1 MAPECPSRQRA
12 TSIGVNSRW
21 LRALHWTL
29 TKGSIQARSVAVRP
43 TGQLS
48 LPIFPGPRFAEA
60 DFRQA
65 PSNAN
70 ACAWLRRTDDWPNHR
85 LALWGEPGRGKTHLL
100 QIWAARTGAEVWT
113 AASLSDLPDLPTA
126 GVALDDA
133 DAVRNETALLHL
145 LNAAGEARLPILLA
159 ARAPP
164 SRWAVR
170 LPDLASRLRAITAVE
185 LGPPEDALLRALL
198 ARLLADRLLR
208 PPEALQEW
216 LVRRLPRSAA
226 ALREAVARLDAA
238 ALDRHRN
245 ITVPF
250 AAEVLVDLLAPDEIS
265 GTPVPPSR
273 DGPALL

>member
-1 MAPECPSRQRA
+1 
-12 TSIGVNSRW
+12 
-21 LRALHWTL
+21 L
-29 TKGSIQARSVAVRP
+29 TKGSIQARSAPVRP
-43 TGQLS
+43 TGQLP
-48 LPIFPGPRFAEA
+48 LPIFVGPRFGEA
-60 DFRQA
+60 DFREA
-65 PSNAN
+65 PSNAE
-70 ACAWLRRTDDWPNHR
+70 ACGWLRRTGDWPSHR
-85 LALWGEPGRGKTHLL
+85 LALWGEAGRGKTHLL
-100 QIWAARTGAEVWT
+100 RIWATHAGAAVCT
-113 AASLSDLPDLPTA
+113 AATLSGLPELPAA

-133 DAVRNETALLHL
+133 DAIGDETALLHL
-145 LNAAGEARLPILLA
+145 LNAAGEVRLPVLLA

-185 LGPPEDALLRALL
+185 IRPPEDTLLRALL

-208 PPEALQEW
+208 PPDALQEW

-226 ALREAVARLDAA
+226 ALHEAVARLDAA

-250 AAEVLVDLLAPDEIS
+250 AAQVLADLLAPDEIS
-265 GTPVPPSR
+265 GTVPPPSR

>member
-1 MAPECPSRQRA
+1 LPRGA
-12 TSIGVNSRW
+12 
-21 LRALHWTL
+21 L
-29 TKGSIQARSVAVRP
+29 TKGSIQARSVPVHP
-43 TGQLS
+43 TGQLP

-60 DFRQA
+60 DFREA
-65 PSNAN
+65 PSNAD
-70 ACAWLRRTDDWPNHR
+70 ACAWLRRTGDWPNRR
-85 LALWGEPGRGKTHLL
+85 LALWGEAGRGKTHLL
-100 QIWAARTGAEVWT
+100 HIWAAHSGAVVWT
-113 AASLSDLPDLPTA
+113 AASLSGLPELPAA

-133 DAVRNETALLHL
+133 DAIRDQTALLHL

-159 ARAPP
+159 ARTPP
-164 SRWAVR
+164 SRWTVR

-198 ARLLADRLLR
+198 ARLLADRQLR

-250 AAEVLVDLLAPDEIS
+250 AAQVLTDLLAPDEIS
-265 GTPVPPSR
+265 GTVPPPSR